1 LSNSTNKFTHS
12 AVGTTSQGPS
22 RAARRTSTSTYLP
35 STGDPTITCIQHR
48 ALLFQS
54 PAHNFGPSHLEPLQL
69 VRYDKPGQEYH
80 LHNDWFNPSTD
91 PTVSSAKLGG
101 NRVSSFFAY
110 VYIRGNDTTGSG
122 TQFPLVDAPKLS
134 VNGEGWCDIVDCDRP
149 WEEGITF
156 RPVEGNAIYWEN
168 LNADG
173 VVMANGGGSAG
184 DPRVVHAGL
193 PLTSGDKIGMNI
205 WTREAPLGEDVRGGE
220 GKGWEYPDV

>member
-1 LSNSTNKFTHS
+1 M
-12 AVGTTSQGPS
+12 
-22 RAARRTSTSTYLP
+22 
-35 STGDPTITCIQHR
+35 
-48 ALLFQS
+48 
-54 PAHNFGPSHLEPLQL
+54 
-69 VRYDKPGQEYH
+69 RYDKPGQEYH
-80 LHNDWFNPSTD
+80 LHNDWFPSTD
-91 PTVSSAKLGG
+91 PTTRLAKSGG

-110 VYIRGNDTTGSG
+110 VYVRGNDTTGGG

-134 VNGEGWCDIVDCDRP
+134 YGMGGDGDGGWCDIVDCDRP

-173 VVMANGGGSAG
+173 SSAMMMANGGLG

-193 PLTSGDKIGMNI
+193 LLTSGDKIGMNI

-220 GKGWEYPDV
+220 GWEYPDV